1 MAVITLSQ
9 VSEYLQKRILP
20 EIQNQLG
27 NQTPLLSN
35 VKQNA
40 GITKMDNDSF
50 YVTMRSFRHS
60 GLQWNAGTETN
71 LQTSGQDQRAQAKV
85 DAKFGYGSFRLDH
98 RVLSVG
104 SKGTIADILE
114 QESQGLL
121 KDLAKHI
128 NRQWYGYGNGQLCLA
143 NGAGSTTATLT
154 VDTPGT
160 RYLSPG
166 MNIFIGSVQAVISS
180 VDSETQVTL
189 TATKSWSDND
199 VVKMATADNT
209 AASEMMGL
217 GGIVDDG
224 SRVATLQNIA
234 RSSNYWWK
242 TPANQLETTSTALT
256 EAHMTKIYTYAR
268 EYAMNFQKPNYA
280 WFLGADMWNAYGK
293 LLTSMKKTATT
304 KDVLNGGWK
313 GLEFMDGVP
322 VVLDFDVPAGEG
334 YLVDLDALT
343 FAQLAPL
350 DFIPGDTNNG
360 VLTRVPGTTLFEATA
375 AVYGNLATFN
385 VRSHGAFRNKT

>member
-1 MAVITLSQ
+1 
-9 VSEYLQKRILP
+9 
-20 EIQNQLG
+20 
-27 NQTPLLSN
+27 
-35 VKQNA
+35 
-40 GITKMDNDSF
+40 
-50 YVTMRSFRHS
+50 MRSFRHS
-60 GLQWNAGTETN
+60 GIQWSAAGEST
-71 LQTSGQDQRAQAKV
+71 LQTTGQDQRAQSKV
-85 DAKFGYGSFRLDH
+85 DAKFGYGTFRIDH
-98 RVLSVG
+98 KVLSV
-104 SKGTIADILE
+104 SDKGVIADILE
-114 QESQGLL
+114 SESQGLL

-143 NGAGSTTATLT
+143 NGAGSSTATLT
-154 VDTPGT
+154 IDTPGA

-166 MNIFIGSVQAVISS
+166 MNIFIGAVQAQIST
-180 VDSETQVTL
+180 VDSDTQVTL
-189 TATKSWSDND
+189 TATKTWSDND
-199 VVKMATADNT
+199 VVKLATADNT

-224 SRVATLQNIA
+224 TRVATLQNIA
-234 RSSNYWWK
+234 RSTNYWWK
-242 TPANQLETTSTALT
+242 TPANQLNTSATALT
-256 EAHMTKIYTYAR
+256 EAIMTAIYTYAR

-334 YLVDLDALT
+334 YLVDLDAMT
-343 FAQLAPL
+343 WAQLAPL

-360 VLTRVPGTTLFEATA
+360 VLTRVPGTSLFEATA

-385 VRSHGAFRNKT
+385 VRGHGAFRAKT